1 MLVEQSEIRRAEED
15 QTQEAGARICSGRSP
30 GSRQVEEGSCEPRD
44 LLEAGRGSQPGGRLG
59 SRTEDVP
66 AGEEEEDGSCQEEQA
81 GSCSILRL

>member
-1 MLVEQSEIRRAEED
+1 MEQSEIRRAEED